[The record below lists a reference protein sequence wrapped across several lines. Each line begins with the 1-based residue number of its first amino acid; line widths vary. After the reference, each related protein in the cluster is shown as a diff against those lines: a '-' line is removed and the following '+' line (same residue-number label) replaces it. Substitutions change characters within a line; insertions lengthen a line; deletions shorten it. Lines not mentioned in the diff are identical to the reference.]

1 MAEETVD
8 QSQPTKEEVIAFL
21 NESIEISKLRAELQ
35 SYNAQIAIGRAD
47 ELKALMLIA
56 QITNPKPE
64 DQEKHTVTEA
74 DIAANPELVEAGISV
89 GDEVMIPK
97 QERKLKR
104 ETAK

>member
-1 MAEETVD
+1 MSEETVE
-8 QSQPTKEEVIAFL
+8 QKQPTKQEIIDFL

-35 SYNAQIAIGRAD
+35 TYNAQIATARAE
-47 ELKALMLIA
+47 ELKALVFIG
-56 QITNPKPE
+56 QVTNPKPE
-64 DQEKHTVTEA
+64 DQQPHTITDE
-74 DIAANPELVEAGISV
+74 DIAANPELVEAGLKV

>member
-1 MAEETVD
+1 MSEETVE
-8 QSQPTKEEVIAFL
+8 QKQPTRQEIIDFL

-35 SYNAQIAIGRAD
+35 SYNTQIATERAE
-47 ELKALMLIA
+47 ELKALVFIA
-56 QITNPKPE
+56 QVTNPKPE
-64 DQEKHTVTEA
+64 EQEKHIVTDE
-74 DIAANPELVEAGISV
+74 DIAANPQLVEAGLKA